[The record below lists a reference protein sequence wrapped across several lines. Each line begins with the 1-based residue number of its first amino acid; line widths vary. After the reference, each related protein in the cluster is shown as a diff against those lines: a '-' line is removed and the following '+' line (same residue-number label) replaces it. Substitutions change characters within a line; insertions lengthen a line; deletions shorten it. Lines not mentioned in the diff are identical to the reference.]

1 MGEGLQFAIPDSGL
15 MAFEFKV
22 KVVFIESSRTA
33 RASKDL
39 SLLNKQTNKLIKSF
53 KRKEKKHRA

>member
-1 MGEGLQFAIPDSGL
+1 MGDGLQFATPDSGL
-15 MAFEFKV
+15 MAFDLYKFKV

-39 SLLNKQTNKLIKSF
+39 SLINKQTNKQTS
-53 KRKEKKHRA
+53 